1 MPKSSTAAALTIAQ
15 LQGILSIADDAVVCF
30 DQKLHIV
37 LFNHGA
43 EMIFGWTRE
52 EAVGQMIDLLLP
64 PHVRAGHSKLV
75 HEFGRSG
82 DIARRM
88 GDRRSI
94 SGMRKNGEEFPAEA
108 SISKLEAEAT
118 VIYTAI
124 LRDITTQVARER
136 ELGTFEQLLVTPLRP
151 MEILV
156 GKTVPALCIGFV
168 EANLIA
174 ALACFAYGVPFVG
187 SIVLFNVAIAVFVL
201 SAVGIGLVISSVA
214 KTQQQAIL
222 SVFLFLSPAAVLSG
236 FTTPIANMPDWAQAL
251 THLNPIRYMVTLSRG
266 IFLQDL
272 SWALA
277 WPQLW
282 PMALIGCVTL
292 GFATWL
298 FSRRLE

>member
-1 MPKSSTAAALTIAQ
+1 
-15 LQGILSIADDAVVCF
+15 
-30 DQKLHIV
+30 
-37 LFNHGA
+37 
-43 EMIFGWTRE
+43 
-52 EAVGQMIDLLLP
+52 
-64 PHVRAGHSKLV
+64 
-75 HEFGRSG
+75 
-82 DIARRM
+82 
-88 GDRRSI
+88 
-94 SGMRKNGEEFPAEA
+94 
-108 SISKLEAEAT
+108 
-118 VIYTAI
+118 
-124 LRDITTQVARER
+124 
-136 ELGTFEQLLVTPLRP
+136 

-174 ALACFAYGVPFVG
+174 VLTCLVYGVPFVG
-187 SIVLFNVAIAVFVL
+187 SIVLFNVSIAIFVL

-222 SVFLFLSPAAVLSG
+222 GVFLFLSPAMVLSG

-272 SWALA
+272 PWALA

-292 GFATWL
+292 GYATWL